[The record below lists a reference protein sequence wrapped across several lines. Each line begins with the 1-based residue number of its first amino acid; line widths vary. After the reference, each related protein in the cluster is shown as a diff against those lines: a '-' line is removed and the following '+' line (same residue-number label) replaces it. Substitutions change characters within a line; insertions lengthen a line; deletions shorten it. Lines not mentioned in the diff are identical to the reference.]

1 MSDLLNKYLDK
12 YHVSL
17 YDLSLDIGCS
27 ESSLYSY
34 KTNYN
39 KVSNRMKERIENY
52 LKKGLTKKI

>member
-1 MSDLLNKYLDK
+1 MSDLLIKYLDK

-39 KVSNRMKERIENY
+39 KVSNRMKEKIENY
-52 LKKGLTKKI
+52 LRKGLTNRI